1 MIFKSHI
8 YNRQEVVEDTTNW
21 PLLFLTILTGM
32 LGYLLL
38 DVNEILGSLIMA
50 LSMAGMFVNTYK
62 DWGKKEEEGKYEGEI
77 ILTSDQFTFNK
88 ETINVSDV
96 KDLKIM
102 IGYLKG
108 HKHYHHYVYTVDSGT
123 RSSIEFYSNGIKKQY
138 NFQLFSSKQVSDLKT
153 VLEQLYTKRIFVKEF
168 YLGERTYLLEN
179 LSYEEI
185 QEFKKK
191 YELR

>member
-62 DWGKKEEEGKYEGEI
+62 DWGKKEEEEAP
-77 ILTSDQFTFNK
+77 
-88 ETINVSDV
+88 
-96 KDLKIM
+96 
-102 IGYLKG
+102 
-108 HKHYHHYVYTVDSGT
+108 
-123 RSSIEFYSNGIKKQY
+123 
-138 NFQLFSSKQVSDLKT
+138 
-153 VLEQLYTKRIFVKEF
+153 
-168 YLGERTYLLEN
+168 
-179 LSYEEI
+179 
-185 QEFKKK
+185 
-191 YELR
+191 

>member
-1 MIFKSHI
+1 MSFKSHI
-8 YNRQEVVEDTTNW
+8 YNRQQIEEDTTNW
-21 PLLFLTILTGM
+21 PLFFLPFLTMILS
-32 LGYLLL
+32 YLLI
-38 DVNEILGSLIMA
+38 DVNETLGSLIMV

-88 ETINVSDV
+88 EAINVSDV

-108 HKHYHHYVYTVDSGT
+108 HKHWHRYGYTVDSGT
-123 RSSIEFYSNGIKKQY
+123 RNSIEFYSKGVKKQY

-153 VLEQLYTKRIFVKEF
+153 VLEQLYIKRIFVKEF

-185 QEFKKK
+185 QEFKRK
-191 YELR
+191 YRFR